1 MSSFPTPLISVEQ
14 LSQRLNHDKLVL
26 LDASF
31 FMPAMQR
38 NAREEWQAQRIGH
51 AQFFDFD
58 QEVCEPGA
66 DYPHMM
72 PSPERFTECVQKLG
86 VNSDSEVVVYDA
98 LGLFSSPRAWWM
110 FRAMGHDQVS
120 ILNGGLPAWQS
131 AGLAVNTD
139 TPRPIKAGDF
149 VASYHPT
156 MISDAED
163 VLMALQDDAVCVLD
177 ARSESR
183 FDGSEPEPRE
193 GLRSGHMPGAKN
205 LPFMSLIDGG
215 FLHTTDALKPLF
227 ESLVKPDQRLIFS
240 CGSGV
245 TACHL
250 ALAAEICGYRD
261 LSVYD
266 GSWSEW
272 GARYE
277 LPIAT
282 AKVSR

>member
-1 MSSFPTPLISVEQ
+1 MTTFPTPLISVEQ
-14 LSQRLNHDKLVL
+14 LSQRMNDDKLVL
-26 LDASF
+26 LDASY

-38 NAREEWQAQRIGH
+38 DGREEWESQRIGQ

-58 QEVCEPGA
+58 QEICELGA

-72 PSPERFTECVQKLG
+72 PSPEWFTACVQKLG
-86 VNSDSEVVVYDA
+86 VSQQSEVVVYDS

-110 FRAMGHDQVS
+110 FRAMGHDKVAV
-120 ILNGGLPAWQS
+120 LDGGMPAWQS
-131 AGLAVNTD
+131 AGLPLNTD
-139 TPRPIKAGDF
+139 APCSCQVGNF
-149 VASYHPT
+149 VANYRSE
-156 MISDAED
+156 MIADAES
-163 VLMALQDDAVCVLD
+163 VLIALQEPGVCVLD

-205 LPFMSLIDGG
+205 LPFTDVLVDG
-215 FLHTTDALKPLF
+215 LMQPAEALKPLF
-227 ESLVKPDQRLIFS
+227 AALVKPGQRLILS

-250 ALAAEICGYRD
+250 ALAAEICGYTE

-266 GSWSEW
+266 GSWAEW
-272 GARYE
+272 GARNE
-277 LPIAT
+277 LP
-282 AKVSR
+282 VVV